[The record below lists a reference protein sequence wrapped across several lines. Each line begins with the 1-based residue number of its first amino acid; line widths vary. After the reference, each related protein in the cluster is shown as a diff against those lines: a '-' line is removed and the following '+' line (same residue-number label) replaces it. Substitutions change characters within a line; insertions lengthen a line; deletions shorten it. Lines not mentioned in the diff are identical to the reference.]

1 MGIETLLGQA
11 TDEQLKKLPGR
22 VRNPERVKQH
32 LDAFAL
38 HLQGVSY
45 RGIQDHFGWKS
56 LSTAEN
62 SVKRGEILAK
72 NLNLDSE
79 KIRLKLAVFFEE
91 ICNITLQQVREQV
104 EAGRVTVDV
113 DAEGNKSVRCT
124 KGVDPRL
131 LGEAGRGAI
140 RFAQFAGLMDS
151 DKSTSGGG
159 DISTNVVFV
168 SPQADLSEW
177 ETRTVDVTP
186 NECKSECTGELLP
199 ANASAAQ
206 QGPTAKGAVETSD
219 QTQQEPIS
227 GPCDSPAGMAQGDTP
242 RIVQRGL
249 F

>member
-1 MGIETLLGQA
+1 MGLQTLLGQV
-11 TDEQLKKLPGR
+11 DEEKLKKLPGR
-22 VRNPERVKQH
+22 VRNPERIQQH
-32 LDAFAL
+32 LNAFAL

-45 RGIQDHFGWKS
+45 RGIQEHFGWKAV
-56 LSTAEN
+56 STAEN
-62 SVKRGEILAK
+62 SVRRGEILAK
-72 NLNLDSE
+72 NLNLDNE

-131 LGEAGRGAI
+131 LGEAARGAI

-159 DISTNVVFV
+159 EISTNVVFV

-177 ETRTVDVTP
+177 EMKTVDVTP
-186 NECKSECTGELLP
+186 NECRSECTP
-199 ANASAAQ
+199 ALISSERSAAQ
-206 QGPTAKGAVETSD
+206 EGPTAHTAVGGSEPA
-219 QTQQEPIS
+219 QQE
-227 GPCDSPAGMAQGDTP
+227 
-242 RIVQRGL
+242 L